1 MENIFEIKNNF
12 IPKKTQEEINQKFID
27 PSMELGR
34 DGKMTEPMLGTQ
46 NSFAEGSMQPID
58 NVASTAAPI
67 LGQIPI
73 PQPQEEITNEEI

>member
-34 DGKMTEPMLGTQ
+34 NGKMTEPILGTK
-46 NSFAEGSMQPID
+46 NSFTEGSMQPID
-58 NVASTAAPI
+58 NIASITPPI
-67 LGQIPI
+67 IGQIPI
-73 PQPQEEITNEEI
+73 PQPEEEITKEEI